1 MISFGFVCMCMCVC
15 VCACACLCIWN
26 RIAYID
32 QEDVTQKILLMLD
45 LFRVHICCGSISL
58 GTILVLVLVAGS
70 SSQFGVFL
78 EETWPRDA
86 LSAEV
91 EGIRVDKRRSKATKQ
106 SNEASK
112 ATKQSN
118 EASKVTKPTKPAKQ
132 RSKVTKPTKPAKQQ
146 SNGGDKRSPL

>member
-1 MISFGFVCMCMCVC
+1 
-15 VCACACLCIWN
+15 
-26 RIAYID
+26 
-32 QEDVTQKILLMLD
+32 MLD
-45 LFRVHICCGSISL
+45 LFRVRICCGSISL

-118 EASKVTKPTKPAKQ
+118 EAKQ
-132 RSKVTKPTKPAKQQ
+132 RSQQ
-146 SNGGDKRSPL
+146 SNEANEASKATKQSNEANEAGTATKQRR

>member
-1 MISFGFVCMCMCVC
+1 M
-15 VCACACLCIWN
+15 CACACLCIWN

-118 EASKVTKPTKPAKQ
+118 EAKQ
-132 RSKVTKPTKPAKQQ
+132 RSQQ
-146 SNGGDKRSPL
+146 SNEANEASKATKQSNEANEAGKATKQRR

>member
-1 MISFGFVCMCMCVC
+1 
-15 VCACACLCIWN
+15 
-26 RIAYID
+26 
-32 QEDVTQKILLMLD
+32 MLD

-106 SNEASK
+106 SNE
-112 ATKQSN
+112 T
-118 EASKVTKPTKPAKQ
+118 SKVTKPTKPAKQ